1 MNTNAAASAETWEEL
16 RAAYAEMEASGIS
29 DYESWYLAA
38 FSVEEARRWDAYGW
52 TPGEALTWIDVVEQ
66 DRAQTDAWAAV
77 GMPVDPFLIMEATAA
92 CRHPRV
98 WQEWRMAG
106 FSHAGL
112 VAWRDAGFASPA
124 VAGRWAQAGFSPV
137 MARAVVAA
145 RAR

>member
-1 MNTNAAASAETWEEL
+1 MNTNAAETWEQL
-16 RAAYAEMEASGIS
+16 RAEYAALEAAGIP
-29 DYESWYLAA
+29 DYENWFLAG
-38 FSVEEARRWDAYGW
+38 FGVEPARCWSAYGW

-66 DRAQTDAWAAV
+66 DPGQFAAWVAV
-77 GMPVDPFLIMEATAA
+77 GMPEPVDPFLIMEATAA

-124 VAGRWAQAGFSPV
+124 VAGRWAEAGFSPV
-137 MARAVVAA
+137 MARAVVAT